1 MRPWLKVFACLCLLL
16 LTWSALAGA
25 TLLEYLSPQQLGSRS
40 ELVVRGRVESSE
52 SYWNEKHTKIFTRTR
67 IAVDQAYK
75 GSAPPTVE
83 VVQIGGI
90 VGPIKVTAHGA
101 LRWRPGDEV
110 LLFAEPIDAGS
121 YRVSGFSQGRFK
133 IERHPETGEAFIR
146 APRSEGVQLLGAP
159 SGEETMGGEAQA
171 PAYGVPLDEF
181 VSHALGQSST
191 QGVAE

>member
-1 MRPWLKVFACLCLLL
+1 MRFFAKIFTCLCLLL
-16 LTWSALAGA
+16 VTWSVFAGA
-25 TLLEYLSPQQLGSRS
+25 TLIEYLSPRQLGVQS

-52 SYWNEKHTKIFTRTR
+52 SYWNGKHTKIFTRTR

-75 GSAPPTVE
+75 GIAPSTVE

-90 VGPIKVTAHGA
+90 VGSIKVTAHGA

-110 LLFAEPIDAGS
+110 LLFAEPYDAGS
-121 YRVSGFSQGRFK
+121 YRVSGFSQGRFE
-133 IERHPETGEAFIR
+133 IERHPETGELFIR

-159 SGEETMGGEAQA
+159 SGGEARA
-171 PAYGVPLDEF
+171 STLGIPLDEF

-191 QGVAE
+191 EAVAE